1 MYTSK
6 PSSSDAAPPSKALL
20 LDGLRSQRR
29 GAGHHLRS
37 RGGVGV
43 RCLAQADA
51 RASSGVRG
59 MASARRC
66 GA

>member
-1 MYTSK
+1 MNTSK

-20 LDGLRSQRR
+20 VDGLRWQRQ
-29 GAGHHLRS
+29 GAGYHLRS

-43 RCLAQADA
+43 RCLAQANA

-59 MASARRC
+59 MGPARKC
-66 GA
+66 AA